1 MSRGTKS
8 KELEASLE
16 PLHQSLNRWRRYNRG
31 RRLRIPEELWEE
43 SVRAAAKYGVAGV
56 SKRLRLDYYGLK
68 SRLSKLGVVR
78 QAEEQV
84 PTFVELLPLPE
95 RKSLANAIE
104 LQKAGGSRLRI
115 EFHGELTRELSSL
128 SERLWRG
135 GR

>member
-16 PLHQSLNRWRRYNRG
+16 PLQQSLNRWRRGNKG

-43 SVRAAAKYGVAGV
+43 SVRAAAKYGVAAV
-56 SKRLRLDYYGLK
+56 SKRLRLDYYSLK
-68 SRLSKLGVVR
+68 SRLSKIGVVR
-78 QAEEQV
+78 QAEEKV

-95 RKSLANAIE
+95 RKSLPNAIE
-104 LQKAGGSRLRI
+104 LQKAGGIRLRI